1 MDTSRIII
9 LSEKSERERQI
20 PYDIPYM
27 WNLKYEPI
35 YKTDRLIDIGN
46 RLAVVRSSW
55 GGKGRPEVWE

>member
-27 WNLKYEPI
+27 WNLKYERI